1 VEGALIP
8 KPQDV
13 SFDLNR
19 ALSSVVS
26 IHAVVPADALTASV
40 LGTERAGH
48 GVVIDADGLIV
59 TIGYVITEAEQV
71 WITTC
76 ENQVIPGYVVGYD
89 YESGFGLVKATQT
102 LRCPVMS
109 MGSSEELKVDDQAIV
124 AGYGGAESSI
134 LGTVIAKHEF
144 AGYWE
149 YVLDEALFTA
159 PAHESWGGAAV
170 IDEQGQLCGIGSL
183 LVQRV
188 DETGQLSGANM
199 SVPIDLLKPIF
210 DDLCS
215 FGRRAEAA
223 RPWVGFLVQDVG
235 DQLIVSGVYEDCPA
249 DVAGL
254 TPGDEITHI
263 NGVEPET
270 LADLFRQIWE
280 VGEAGVAVPI
290 TVNRNNERQE
300 IVVNS
305 VDRDLILKTGQLH

>member
-1 VEGALIP
+1 MECALIP
-8 KPQDV
+8 KSQDV
-13 SFDLNR
+13 SYDLEH
-19 ALSSVVS
+19 AVSSVVS
-26 IHAVVPADALTASV
+26 IHAIVPADALTASV

-48 GVVIDADGLIV
+48 GVVINDDGLIV

-71 WITTC
+71 WITVA
-76 ENQVIPGYVVGYD
+76 ENKVIPGYVVGYD
-89 YESGFGLVKATQT
+89 YESGFGLVKATQA
-102 LRCPVMS
+102 LHCPVMS
-109 MGSSEELKVDDQAIV
+109 LGNSDGLKVGDQAIIV
-124 AGYGGAESSI
+124 GYGGCDNSV
-134 LGTVIAKHEF
+134 LGSVIAKHEF

-170 IDEQGQLCGIGSL
+170 IDGEGDLCGIGSL

-199 SVPIDLLKPIF
+199 SVPINLLKPIF

-215 FGRRAEAA
+215 YGKRTEAA
-223 RPWVGFLVQDVG
+223 RPWMGFLVQDVG

-254 TPGDEITHI
+254 APGDEITHI
-263 NGVEPET
+263 NGVQPGN
-270 LADLFRQIWE
+270 LADLFRQIWH
-280 VGEAGVAVPI
+280 VGEAGVAVPV
-290 TVNRNNERQE
+290 TVNRDNERQE

-305 VDRDLILKTGQLH
+305 VDRDLILKTGRVH